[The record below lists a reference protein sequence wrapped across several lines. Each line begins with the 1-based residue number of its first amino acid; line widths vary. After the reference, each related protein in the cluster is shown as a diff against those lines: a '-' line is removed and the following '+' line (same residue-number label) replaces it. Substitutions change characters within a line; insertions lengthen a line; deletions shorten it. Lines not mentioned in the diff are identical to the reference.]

1 MQDFKLVDT
10 TELKEETSNLDK
22 QYWMEQGNLVV
33 KGIVDY
39 SSKDTT
45 PKTQD
50 QITQQFAT
58 SKLESYGYCFK
69 IILYIVENNIPLCI
83 I

>member
-1 MQDFKLVDT
+1 MQFHNSLQDFKLTDT
-10 TELKEETSNLDK
+10 AELENKTSNLDK
-22 QYWMEQGNLVV
+22 QYWMEQGDLIV

-50 QITQQFAT
+50 QIVQQFAT
-58 SKLESYGYCFK
+58 SKLESYGYCLFQK
-69 IILYIVENNIPLCI
+69 
-83 I
+83 